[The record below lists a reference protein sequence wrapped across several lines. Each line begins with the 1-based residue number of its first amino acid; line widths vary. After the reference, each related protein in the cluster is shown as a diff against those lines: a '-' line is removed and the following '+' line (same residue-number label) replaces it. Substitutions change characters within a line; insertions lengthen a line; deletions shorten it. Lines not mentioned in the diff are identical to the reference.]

1 MSLII
6 ICVAIIVFMP
16 FVAKIPVALEMHK
29 LNGYDNKNPRD
40 QQAKLTGLGARALA
54 AHQNCF
60 EAICLFAP
68 TVLLV
73 LALDEH
79 NVYTVQL
86 CLAYVLSR
94 VLYLVF
100 YWMNWDKLR
109 SIVWV
114 LGIGTLVAHY
124 WMLLSV

>member
-1 MSLII
+1 MFVII
-6 ICVAIIVFMP
+6 ICLLIVVLMPLLAKLPVAIGM
-16 FVAKIPVALEMHK
+16 AKLGA
-29 LNGYDNKNPRD
+29 YDNKHPRA
-40 QQAKLTGLGARALA
+40 QQAKLEGFSARAYA

-68 TVLLV
+68 SVLLV

-86 CLAYVLSR
+86 CIAFVVSR
-94 VLYLVF
+94 FLYIGF
-100 YWMNWDKLR
+100 YWANWDKLR

-114 LGIGTLVAHY
+114 LGLLTILAHY
-124 WMLLSV
+124 WMLLM